1 MEDASPLV
9 KEAEKRAQWW
19 EERWA
24 RRPEGKEKDEAAERM
39 DAWQTVA
46 AELREE
52 STSPGSPVA
61 GGYAA
66 WRSVEDELPQYG
78 EEVLVYRP
86 DLEPHVTALA
96 RYSGINRGPEIPY
109 YWDNR
114 YGGSNTNLHEAVTH
128 WAPLPDGPDAA

>member
-1 MEDASPLV
+1 MKDVSPLV
-9 KEAEKRAQWW
+9 EEAEKRAQWW

-52 STSPGSPVA
+52 SSGPGSPVA

-66 WRSVEDELPQYG
+66 LAKRMESHAVEAEETMG
-78 EEVLVYRP
+78 E
-86 DLEPHVTALA
+86 
-96 RYSGINRGPEIPY
+96 SGSPNIK
-109 YWDNR
+109 NR
-114 YGGSNTNLHEAVTH
+114 YKGLAQGYREAARMVREC
-128 WAPLPDGPDAA
+128 AA